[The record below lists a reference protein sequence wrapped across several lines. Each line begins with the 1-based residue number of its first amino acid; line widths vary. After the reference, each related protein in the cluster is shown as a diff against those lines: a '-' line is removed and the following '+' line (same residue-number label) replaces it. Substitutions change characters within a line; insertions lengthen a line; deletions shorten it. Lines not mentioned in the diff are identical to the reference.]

1 MARKYS
7 DVKTSGIL
15 KAAEEKVDRALL
27 AYSQE
32 KAESELRKHL
42 IDDLKK
48 ATSEF
53 LELRGQLFQKIKREG
68 AETVLEEL
76 VFCDCDHSAD
86 CTIEHW
92 KECKSRIQKDAED
105 SKRPLINK

>member
-1 MARKYS
+1 MVRKHTG
-7 DVKTSGIL
+7 VKTSGIL

-32 KAESELRKHL
+32 KADSELHKHL
-42 IDDLKK
+42 LDDLKK

-53 LELRGQLFQKIKREG
+53 LELREHLLQQIKREG

-92 KECKSRIQKDAED
+92 KICKIRIQKDADD
-105 SKRPLINK
+105 SKGH

>member
-1 MARKYS
+1 MAGKHS

-15 KAAEEKVDRALL
+15 KTAEEKADRALL

-32 KAESELRKHL
+32 KADSERRKHL

-53 LELRGQLFQKIKREG
+53 LELREQLFQKIEREG
-68 AETVLEEL
+68 TETVLEEL

-92 KECKSRIQKDAED
+92 KVCKIRIQKDAE
-105 SKRPLINK
+105 RFQAAT

>member
-1 MARKYS
+1 
-7 DVKTSGIL
+7 VNTSGIV
-15 KAAEEKVDRALL
+15 KAAEEKVELALL

-32 KAESELRKHL
+32 NADSELRKHL

-53 LELRGQLFQKIKREG
+53 LELREQLFQKIKRED

>member
-1 MARKYS
+1 MVRKHTS
-7 DVKTSGIL
+7 VKTSSIL

-32 KAESELRKHL
+32 MADSELRKHL

-53 LELRGQLFQKIKREG
+53 LELREQLFQKIKREG

-86 CTIEHW
+86 CTIEQW
-92 KECKSRIQKDAED
+92 KVCKIRVEKDAED
-105 SKRPLINK
+105 SKRPLK

>member
-1 MARKYS
+1 M
-7 DVKTSGIL
+7 KTSGIL
-15 KAAEEKVDRALL
+15 KAAEEKVDRALS
-27 AYSQE
+27 AFSRE
-32 KAESELRKHL
+32 NADSELRKHL

-53 LELRGQLFQKIKREG
+53 LELREQLFQEIKREG

-76 VFCDCDHSAD
+76 VFCDCDHSAN

-92 KECKSRIQKDAED
+92 KVCKIRIQKDAEG
-105 SKRPLINK
+105 SKRAP